1 MQEDKMSLLVG
12 FCLVGTGALLSNL
25 GNLCYVVAVITNL
38 SKLLNWLICT
48 ANLYRK
54 AADDIT

>member
-1 MQEDKMSLLVG
+1 MSLLVG